1 MVNIKDVARI
11 TGYSV
16 GTVSKAL
23 NGYTDIS
30 EETKRKIKKV
40 AEEVGY
46 KPSSFGQQL
55 VTKKSFTVGIVFE
68 ETTGLGL
75 AHPYFGELLTVFKEE
90 LENNGYDM
98 LLLSKK
104 VNPYVNSYLDHCLQK
119 GVDGVITLSAD
130 LDHENYN
137 KLVESDLPIVLI
149 DLIHSDKNSVSTDNY
164 LSTRKIV
171 KYLIENNHTKI
182 AYTKGEVFNHVGL
195 ERFNGFLDEMKANNI
210 EVNPKYIFNSPY
222 YTTEEGYRISGE
234 ISMLEE
240 KPTAVVCCADA
251 VAIGLIDGFSNL
263 NIKVPDEISVVGFD
277 DIMLSRLI
285 TPKLTTIAQNKA
297 EIGRVAV
304 KILIDNIN
312 NKEKKPEKFQIEG
325 SLVIRNS
332 VKRLD

>member
-1 MVNIKDVARI
+1 MINIKDVARI

-23 NGYTDIS
+23 NGYSDIS
-30 EETKRKIKKV
+30 EKTKQKIKQV
-40 AEEVGY
+40 ADELGY

-55 VTKKSFTVGIVFE
+55 VTKKSYTVGIVFE

-90 LENNGYDM
+90 LEDSGYDI

-104 VNPYVNSYLDHCLQK
+104 VNPYVNTYLDHCLQK

-130 LDHENYN
+130 LDHENYI
-137 KLVESDLPIVLI
+137 KLVESDIPIVLV
-149 DLIHSDKNSVSTDNY
+149 DLIHNNKNSIATDNY
-164 LSTRKIV
+164 TSTRKIV
-171 KYLIENNHTKI
+171 KYLIDNNHQKI
-182 AYTKGEVFNHVGL
+182 AYTKGEVFNHVGR
-195 ERFNGFLDEMKANNI
+195 ERFNGFLDEMKANNL
-210 EVNPKYIFNSPY
+210 EVNPKFIFDSPN

-234 ISMLEE
+234 ISDLED

-277 DIMLSRLI
+277 DIMLSKLI
-285 TPKLTTIAQNKA
+285 TPKLTTIAQNKQ
-297 EIGRVAV
+297 EIGRLAV
-304 KILIDNIN
+304 KTLIENIN
-312 NKEKKPEKFQIEG
+312 NKEKKAEKFQVEG
-325 SLVIRNS
+325 TLIIRNS
-332 VKRLD
+332 VKKL

>member
-23 NGYTDIS
+23 NGYSDIS
-30 EETKRKIKKV
+30 EKTKQIIKQV
-40 AEEVGY
+40 ADELGY

-55 VTKKSFTVGIVFE
+55 VTKKSFTIGIVFE

-90 LENNGYDM
+90 LESNGYDM

-130 LDHENYN
+130 LDHENYI
-137 KLVESDLPIVLI
+137 KLVESDLPLVLI
-149 DLIHSDKNSVSTDNY
+149 DLIHDNKNSVSTDNY

-171 KYLIENNHTKI
+171 KYLIDNNHTKI

-195 ERFNGFLDEMKANNI
+195 ERYNGFLDEMKANNLQ
-210 EVNPKYIFNSPY
+210 VDPKYIFDSPN

-234 ISMLEE
+234 ISDLED

-285 TPKLTTIAQNKA
+285 TPKLTTVAQNKQ
-297 EIGRVAV
+297 EIGRLAV
-304 KILIDNIN
+304 KTLIENIN
-312 NKEKKPEKFQIEG
+312 DKEKSIVQYQVEET
-325 SLVIRNS
+325 LVIRNT
-332 VKRLD
+332 VKKL